1 MTKALRYSYPGCTD
15 RYDIATCTD
24 GKWHVTVHG
33 KDRVLEYDCELRENE
48 YGQYLKFGG
57 GSILPLTDRNGKLF
71 SRWSEATEE
80 DLNHKPELNHEP
92 LTLNPEPELDSEPE
106 LNHEPLTLNH
116 EPELAP
122 TLSPQIEDEVTECEA
137 PEQPVVIARPKRQR
151 RKKSKQEESNL
162 LFNSEDTKP
171 EAGNER
177 NILKAVGGMAAMTL
191 ALVVIWETGL
201 LIPLGILGLITSGI
215 LK

>member
-80 DLNHKPELNHEP
+80 DLNH
-92 LTLNPEPELDSEPE
+92 EPE

-122 TLSPQIEDEVTECEA
+122 TLSHQIEDEVTECEA

-171 EAGNER
+171 EAGKER
-177 NILKAVGGMAAMTL
+177 NILKTVGGLVALSVTL
-191 ALVVIWETGL
+191 FIIWETGL